1 MSNDDELVR
10 LRQTLELYVAH
21 TENLIERV
29 RILEEGHNFEY
40 IVHCHDCTLRTRFTT
55 LDAAN
60 DFAQAHAD
68 VPTMTGSRHYHAPYV
83 IPVIT
88 R

>member
-1 MSNDDELVR
+1 MSNDDELTR

-29 RILEEGHNFEY
+29 LVLEEGHNFEY

-55 LDAAN
+55 LDEAN
-60 DFAQAHAD
+60 DFAQSHAD
-68 VPTMTGSRHYHAPYV
+68 VVNATGSRRYHAPYV
-83 IPVIT
+83 IPAVM